1 MHLPVLRRE
10 VTAVRKPGGP
20 ARGLRSDLQVQSRG
34 GDVRFPVD
42 PAPWRGNPAKHAVV
56 AELKSGKKTFTAD
69 ADNMRTHI
77 ARISA
82 GLYPR
87 KYKEGQ
93 QDIILSAY
101 VFRHAL
107 VTDLRGERWTVEEI
121 AAVLGE
127 SSAETANWYGLRPQR
142 GSRDAEPSAIVKGST
157 ETCRP
162 VRPPDRTW
170 LNNDVLTNRGKL
182 KKAKLPRGKM

>member
-1 MHLPVLRRE
+1 
-10 VTAVRKPGGP
+10 
-20 ARGLRSDLQVQSRG
+20 
-34 GDVRFPVD
+34 
-42 PAPWRGNPAKHAVV
+42 
-56 AELKSGKKTFTAD
+56 
-69 ADNMRTHI
+69 MRTHL

-93 QDIILSAY
+93 EDIILSAY

-107 VTDLRGERWTVEEI
+107 VTDLRGEGWTVEEI

-127 SSAETANWYGLRPQR
+127 SAAETANRYGLRPQR
-142 GSRDAEPSAIVKGST
+142 GSRDAEPSAVVKGST

-162 VRPPDRTW
+162 VRPADRTW
-170 LNNDVLTNRGKL
+170 LNKGVLADRDKPN
-182 KKAKLPRGKM
+182 KAKSSRRKM

>member
-1 MHLPVLRRE
+1 MELQNGIEAELIGDQVRVQIAGGKVRE
-10 VTAVRKPGGP
+10 TAG
-20 ARGLRSDLQVQSRG
+20 Q
-34 GDVRFPVD
+34 
-42 PAPWRGNPAKHAVV
+42 PWRRFSLYADRLPAWFV

-107 VTDLRGERWTVEEI
+107 VTDLRGDGWTVEEI

-182 KKAKLPRGKM
+182 KKAKLLSGKM